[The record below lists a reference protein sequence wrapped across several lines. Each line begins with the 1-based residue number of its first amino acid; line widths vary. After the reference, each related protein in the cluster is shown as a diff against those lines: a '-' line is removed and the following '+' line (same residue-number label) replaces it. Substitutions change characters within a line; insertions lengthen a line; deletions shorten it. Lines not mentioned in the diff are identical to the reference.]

1 MKPIPQESYDTL
13 KMTQVDL
20 PPNLYV
26 YGQPVNLHPA
36 YAYDPANAAN
46 PYGFQPILVL
56 NQPVDPLMKEEVEL
70 KTSLRRNGSCCYY
83 LLCILAF
90 LAVFGIIRFILKF
103 LNFYMKINEEFIG
116 LLILFQ

>member
-46 PYGFQPILVL
+46 PYGLPILVL
-56 NQPVDPLMKEEVEL
+56 NQPVDPLMKEDIEL
-70 KTSLRRNGSCCYY
+70 KTYLRRHGSCCYY

-90 LAVFGIIRFILKF
+90 LAIFGIIRFIFIVVLG
-103 LNFYMKINEEFIG
+103 FYMKINGEFIG
-116 LLILFQ
+116 LLI